1 MTCNFCGST
10 LDDNEIECPY
20 CGHKTGAEPAPHF
33 EDEPELVPEKKTK
46 SATAAFSGAKAKAAS
61 LLKAKDTAARSAQ
74 PQAKK
79 SIPSSEAVKG
89 SIPVP
94 VFIGLIAC
102 ALLCLITLFSVG
114 SIKKS
119 INELNQSM
127 LSQIYQLQN
136 ADAALSAKIDELGS
150 TVGTVST
157 TINEQSTSRNITI
170 TKEPSSA
177 STYLGRGGADDDTQN
192 VPVFTVEATG
202 NNLAFTWQKY
212 DDSSKSWINL
222 VWDANSNNDTY
233 GLHVYTDAS
242 KGYSELAAH
251 GIKAAGYGT
260 YRCVVNDDY
269 GNKATESVQI
279 TEREK

>member
-20 CGHKTGAEPAPHF
+20 CGHKTGSAPAAKF
-33 EDEPELVPEKKTK
+33 EDEPEVKTAK
-46 SATAAFSGAKAKAAS
+46 SASNAFSEAKAKAAS
-61 LLKAKDTAARSAQ
+61 LLKAKDTTEKASQ
-74 PQAKK
+74 PQVKK
-79 SIPSSEAVKG
+79 SAPAVSAVKS

-102 ALLCLITLFSVG
+102 ALLCLITLLSVG
-114 SIKKS
+114 SIKRS

-136 ADAALSAKIDELGS
+136 ADVALSAKIDELGS

-212 DDSSKSWINL
+212 DDASKSWINL
-222 VWDANSNNDTY
+222 VWDADSNNETY
-233 GLHVYTDAS
+233 GLHIYTDAA

-251 GIKAAGYGT
+251 GIKSAGYGT

-279 TEREK
+279 TERDK

>member
-20 CGHKTGAEPAPHF
+20 CGHKTGTAPAPKF
-33 EDEPELVPEKKTK
+33 EDEQPEAGKATK
-46 SATAAFSGAKAKAAS
+46 SAAAAFSEAKAKAAG
-61 LLKAKDTAARSAQ
+61 LLKAKDSSAKSAQ
-74 PQAKK
+74 PQQKK
-79 SIPSSEAVKG
+79 SLPAVSAVRG

-102 ALLCLITLFSVG
+102 ALLCLITLISVG
-114 SIKKS
+114 TIKRS

-136 ADAALSAKIDELGS
+136 ADAALSAKIDEIGS

-177 STYLGRGGADDDTQN
+177 STYVGRGGAEDTTQN

-202 NNLAFTWQKY
+202 SNLAFTWQKY

-222 VWDANSNNDTY
+222 VWDANSNNETY
-233 GLHVYTDAS
+233 GLHIYTDAA

-251 GIKAAGYGT
+251 GIKSEGFGT
-260 YRCVVNDDY
+260 YRCVINDDY
-269 GNKATESVQI
+269 GNKASESVQI
-279 TEREK
+279 TERDK

>member
-20 CGHKTGAEPAPHF
+20 CGHKTGTAPAPKF
-33 EDEPELVPEKKTK
+33 EDEPEVKTK
-46 SATAAFSGAKAKAAS
+46 SAASAFSGAKAKAAS
-61 LLKAKDTAARSAQ
+61 LLKARDTTAKNTQAQ
-74 PQAKK
+74 PRK
-79 SIPSSEAVKG
+79 SAPAVSAG
-89 SIPVP
+89 NSPIPVP

-102 ALLCLITLFSVG
+102 ALLCLITLISVG
-114 SIKKS
+114 TIKRT

-157 TINEQSTSRNITI
+157 TISEQSTSRNITI
-170 TKEPSSA
+170 TKQPSSA
-177 STYLGRGGADDDTQN
+177 STYLGRGGADDETQN
-192 VPVFTVEATG
+192 VPVFTVEAKG
-202 NNLAFTWQKY
+202 NNLGFTWQKY
-212 DDSSKSWINL
+212 DRSSNSWINL
-222 VWDANSNNDTY
+222 VWDENSNNDTY

-251 GIKAAGYGT
+251 GITSAGYGT

-269 GNKATESVQI
+269 GNKATESVEI